1 MFGVVVAFVICVV
14 IDDDLVDVVIVVV
27 EGDEIV
33 IVIEVVVVFGIH
45 FLFISSH
52 IQQACHQGYF
62 PPLKSRFHINAS
74 TIISIYF

>member
-33 IVIEVVVVFGIH
+33 VVVVFGIH
-45 FLFISSH
+45 LLFISSH
-52 IQQACHQGYF
+52 IQQACHQGCF
-62 PPLKSRFHINAS
+62 PPLFLESRFHINAS

>member
-1 MFGVVVAFVICVV
+1 MFEVVVAFVICVV

-33 IVIEVVVVFGIH
+33 VVVFGIH
-45 FLFISSH
+45 LLFISSH
-52 IQQACHQGYF
+52 IQQACHQGCF
-62 PPLKSRFHINAS
+62 PPLFLKSRFHINAS